1 MQNDRI
7 QHRNRIYMHVS
18 IYIVLTD
25 GAERFC
31 KTKIAGNK
39 SAKGILLE
47 NII

>member
-1 MQNDRI
+1 
-7 QHRNRIYMHVS
+7 MHVS

-31 KTKIAGNK
+31 EIKIAGTK
-39 SAKGILLE
+39 SAKGILIE